1 LKTNLTE
8 IILPGLK
15 KVFQSICKDFF
26 SNLIMEISENEN
38 YVELQSLNEDCNEQK
53 SKEGNLS
60 VILGRKSK
68 VQKMTLYQVF

>member
-1 LKTNLTE
+1 
-8 IILPGLK
+8 
-15 KVFQSICKDFF
+15 
-26 SNLIMEISENEN
+26 MEISENEN